1 MSTDPVSAGPVSAGP
16 VTVEP
21 GTVEPGTVESVTG
34 RAAEE
39 PASAEPLWL
48 VAANVVRWRRYG
60 DGGQELR
67 PGTKSYRGG
76 SKVHVVKTYGGMAHE
91 ELTTVGRGRHTGAY
105 ITIDMATRNLHT
117 FRPVAVYSPAVL
129 RRAAAFGV
137 DGSWATREYAEELAD
152 LLGRLAPRYREEHW
166 RGAPHPVPC
175 RCHDCL
181 SPA

>member
-1 MSTDPVSAGPVSAGP
+1 MP

-21 GTVEPGTVESVTG
+21 VAEVPVTAEPV
-34 RAAEE
+34 A
-39 PASAEPLWL
+39 AEPLWL

-67 PGTKSYRGG
+67 PGTKAYRGG
-76 SKVHVVKTYGGMAHE
+76 SKVHVVGTYGGMGHE

-129 RRAAAFGV
+129 RRAAALGV
-137 DGSWATREYAEELAD
+137 DGSWATREHAEELTA
-152 LLGRLAPRYREEHW
+152 LLARLAPRYREEHW
-166 RGAPHPVPC
+166 GAAPHPVPC

>member
-1 MSTDPVSAGPVSAGP
+1 MTEQHVDAEPVIAEPMTAEPVAAEP
-16 VTVEP
+16 VTAEP
-21 GTVEPGTVESVTG
+21 VT
-34 RAAEE
+34 
-39 PASAEPLWL
+39 AEPLWL

-76 SKVHVVKTYGGMAHE
+76 SKVHVVRTYGGMGHE
-91 ELTTVGRGRHTGAY
+91 ELTTIGRGRHTGAY

-137 DGSWATREYAEELAD
+137 DGSWATREYAEELAA

-175 RCHDCL
+175 RCHGCL